1 MKSAALHRFLS
12 DPHVRGAFFLY
23 TGAAFHF
30 LYGSFR
36 LVTGVLYR
44 PYHVDATAFFY
55 LSLALSRL
63 FLLRAYRVGEKGT
76 DARYACRVAG
86 RVLYVA
92 VGIMM
97 LLIAETL
104 SGRGRAP
111 YPFYALLVSG
121 GYALTSASLAVAELL
136 YLGRLR
142 SPLLSASRA
151 VGLSSALLSVF
162 NFLTDVF
169 PSFSLRLAFGAVT
182 LLFVLFLAVGLSY
195 RYKKS
200 DA

>member
-1 MKSAALHRFLS
+1 MGKERLHRILR
-12 DPHVRGAFFLY
+12 DPHARGAFFLY
-23 TGAAFHF
+23 FGVAFHF

-36 LVTGVLYR
+36 LVAGVLYR
-44 PYHVDATAFFY
+44 PFHMDAAAFFY
-55 LSLALSRL
+55 LSLASARL
-63 FLLRAYRVGEKGT
+63 FLLRAYREGEKGAA
-76 DARYACRVAG
+76 ARYACRLAG
-86 RVLYVA
+86 RVLFVA

-121 GYALTSASLAVAELL
+121 GYAITSATLSTLELL
-136 YLGRLR
+136 YLGRLN

-151 VGLSSALLSVF
+151 VSLVSAVLSVF
-162 NFLTDVF
+162 NFLSDIV
-169 PSFSLRLAFGAVT
+169 SALVLRLALGALT
-182 LLFVLFLAVGLSY
+182 LFFVLFFAIGLSV
-195 RYKKS
+195 KEKS

>member
-1 MKSAALHRFLS
+1 MGKERLRRIFR
-12 DPHVRGAFFLY
+12 DPHARGAFFLY
-23 TGAAFHF
+23 FGAAFHF
-30 LYGSFR
+30 LYGGFR
-36 LVTGVLYR
+36 LFTGILYR
-44 PYHVDATAFFY
+44 AFRVDATAFFY
-55 LSLALSRL
+55 LSLALSRIV
-63 FLLRAYRVGEKGT
+63 LLRAYRDGERG
-76 DARYACRVAG
+76 ARRAFACRLAG
-86 RVLYVA
+86 RVLFVA

-121 GYALTSASLAVAELL
+121 GYAITSATLSTLELL

-142 SPLLSASRA
+142 SPILSASRA
-151 VGLSSALLSVF
+151 VSLASAVLSVF

-169 PSFSLRLAFGAVT
+169 SAFALRLTLGALT
-182 LLFVLFLAVGLSY
+182 LFFVLFFAVGLSVQE
-195 RYKKS
+195 KS